1 MIMVGTIFGV
11 ESVYVYDQSSRLLL
25 PKYKVVYAMPLFLS
39 YSPRLFYVTVS
50 SLVWGL
56 GKAVKPT
63 LAQYSIH
70 MHA

>member
-1 MIMVGTIFGV
+1 MIVVGTILGV

-25 PKYKVVYAMPLFLS
+25 PKYKVVYAMLLFLS
-39 YSPRLFYVTVS
+39 YPPPLFYVTVS

-63 LAQYSIH
+63 LAKYSIH